1 MNLLKRTAPY
11 LIVVVTVTVLYS
23 LQHEETLSVGE
34 AQYIEQFS
42 TIQQGETASEE
53 EGDPSAGDEEELQDG
68 TNEMLQQHEPGDDIH
83 LAVFTSNSEEEED
96 IQWGEYFP
104 EEAQDEYEFHVQ
116 TFNID
121 DFQSSNSAEFV
132 EFEEWTVINDQ
143 APDLV
148 IYEPLAHRDET
159 TLEESMAMTSQI
171 LNGFEGYPVLKIP
184 SYENAPDPSLFV
196 QEWTNFAEESDVQYV
211 GPDQQ
216 AISDSALTQG
226 EGSEES
232 ES

>member
-1 MNLLKRTAPY
+1 MNLLKRTLPY
-11 LIVVVTVTVLYS
+11 LIVVVIVTVLYS

-42 TIQQGETASEE
+42 TIQQDASVS
-53 EGDPSAGDEEELQDG
+53 EGTDSSSGDEEELQDD

-83 LAVFTSNSEEEED
+83 LAVFTSNSEEED

-104 EEAQDEYEFHVQ
+104 EEAQDEYEFDVRN
-116 TFNID
+116 FNID

-132 EFEEWTVINDQ
+132 ELEEWTVINDQ
-143 APDLV
+143 TPDLV
-148 IYEPLAHRDET
+148 IYEPLAHRDDT
-159 TLEESMAMTSQI
+159 SLEESMAMTTEI
-171 LNGFEGYPVLKIP
+171 INGFEGYPVLKIP
-184 SYENAPDPSLFV
+184 SYENAADPAPYV
-196 QEWTNFAEESDVQYV
+196 QEWTEFAEDADVKYV

-226 EGSEES
+226 ESTDNES
-232 ES
+232 